1 MPVNILKWDPL
12 AHLYAFLQPHLAAQ
26 FNQRLGRGL
35 AKRRTLPVIIVPPTL
50 SGAHHH
56 ECCWVSHQ
64 APATLHLTTSCW
76 PVIQA
81 GQECWEA
88 SALRSNLQPVMDGMP
103 PFPWPWVWQG
113 GTNLWV
119 FAYLLKKRPLFTSF
133 PFTSDFHISLPMLS
147 GITSQ
152 IYCLHSN
159 SYLRVIFWGNQ
170 TGQWW
175 IIAFRP
181 GNEIIKYMMESVGD
195 KRVERQ

>member
-81 GQECWEA
+81 GQECWEVTVQECGPPPRLRRVA
-88 SALRSNLQPVMDGMP
+88 RWMFLSNRAPHRDRAALPTVVACTLVGFFSLPITSLSPICVSWSH
-103 PFPWPWVWQG
+103 FS
-113 GTNLWV
+113 
-119 FAYLLKKRPLFTSF
+119 RPL
-133 PFTSDFHISLPMLS
+133 
-147 GITSQ
+147 ITCTWLFVSE
-152 IYCLHSN
+152 
-159 SYLRVIFWGNQ
+159 FAFEGN
-170 TGQWW
+170 
-175 IIAFRP
+175 
-181 GNEIIKYMMESVGD
+181 
-195 KRVERQ
+195 

>member
-50 SGAHHH
+50 SGPHHH
-56 ECCWVSHQ
+56 ECCWVSYQ

-88 SALRSNLQPVMDGMP
+88 SALRSNLQPVMDGML
-103 PFPWPWVWQG
+103 PFPCPWVWQG
-113 GTNLWV
+113 RNNLISVCIPAQKTPFIHFLPFHVWLSYIPTNAFWDHFPNILPALK
-119 FAYLLKKRPLFTSF
+119 FLSESHLLREPNRTMMNHSF
-133 PFTSDFHISLPMLS
+133 
-147 GITSQ
+147 
-152 IYCLHSN
+152 
-159 SYLRVIFWGNQ
+159 
-170 TGQWW
+170 
-175 IIAFRP
+175 
-181 GNEIIKYMMESVGD
+181 
-195 KRVERQ
+195 